1 MKSST
6 FVGMC
11 SSGNMKCCCHFYIE
25 NDESFSAFLDDFMW
39 RRILVSFSLSESTCK
54 YTELVRAKLL
64 NPEADVRL
72 SSVRIS
78 PTF

>member
-1 MKSST
+1 MMNHFLLFLMILCGEGFLSLSS
-6 FVGMC
+6 
-11 SSGNMKCCCHFYIE
+11 
-25 NDESFSAFLDDFMW
+25 
-39 RRILVSFSLSESTCK
+39 SFSLSESTCK